1 MSDNKVVKIG
11 IMSFAHMH
19 AHAYAS
25 CLKKIPA
32 VEFVGIADDDQA
44 RAEEMAE
51 LYGVKAFAT
60 YEEMLASDIDAV
72 IVASENANHRRHVV
86 MAAQSEKHALCEKPL
101 ASTKQD
107 AEAIVEVCKRSGV
120 KLMTAFPCR
129 FHPAFKR
136 LKESVLEGR
145 LGKLLAMKGTNQGQC
160 PGGWFL
166 DKNLSGGG
174 AVIDH
179 TVHLVDLMRVLT
191 KAEPARIYAEIDNR
205 MFGGDYDDTGIISI
219 DFTNNVFATIDSS
232 WSRPKSYPFW
242 GNVNLEVIG
251 TQGVAK
257 MEMFAQK
264 IDVFSDRTGKHTYEY
279 WGDDINQAMI
289 ESFVDSIAHDKP
301 VEVTGEDGVKA
312 LEVAVVAYESASRRE
327 VIDLYA

>member
-1 MSDNKVVKIG
+1 M
-11 IMSFAHMH
+11 
-19 AHAYAS
+19 
-25 CLKKIPA
+25 
-32 VEFVGIADDDQA
+32 A
-44 RAEEMAE
+44 RR
-51 LYGVKAFAT
+51 YGVKAFPK
-60 YEEMLASDIDAV
+60 YEDMLATDIDAV
-72 IVASENANHRRHVV
+72 IVTSENANHRRHVV

-101 ASTKQD
+101 STTKQD

-120 KLMTAFPCR
+120 KLMVAFPCR

-136 LKESVLEGR
+136 LKESVAAGD

-160 PGGWFL
+160 PGGWFV
-166 DKNLSGGG
+166 DKKLSGGG

-205 MFGGDYDDTGIISI
+205 MFGQDYDDTGIISVS
-219 DFTNNVFATIDSS
+219 FTNNVFATIDAS
-232 WSRPKSYPFW
+232 WSRPKSYPYW

-264 IDVFSDRTGKHTYEY
+264 IDVFTDKPRSHTYEY
-279 WGDDINQAMI
+279 WGDDVNLALI
-289 ESFVDSIAHDKP
+289 ESFAKSIAHDKP
-301 VEVTGEDGVKA
+301 VEITGEDGVKA
-312 LEVAVVAYESASRRE
+312 LEVAMTAYESANLRE
-327 VIDLYA
+327 MIDLYA